1 MILINS
7 TTLYILRNQV
17 VARAVPPARFIYK
30 YLNINSSNLAQET
43 CRGSFFKWFRHSQV
57 PFGLSSWP
65 TLPRKDATTCCQH
78 WPNRKNTPNAH
89 RHQIQS
95 TKNKSCR
102 QQSPPAPAKP
112 PSSQNLC
119 ESPPIFLHPPL
130 CNNLPQTDDE
140 FTNSHLKLH
149 SNDGTKQAAPRHL
162 VEQHKSYLKGLLDH
176 HSGLSDMNLLKN
188 VHHLPSSRKLA
199 STCSWRSYS

>member
-140 FTNSHLKLH
+140 FTNSHLKT
-149 SNDGTKQAAPRHL
+149 SQQWRDEASSSSSPCGTTQKLLERPARSPLRPLWHEFVEKCAPP
-162 VEQHKSYLKGLLDH
+162 SLKPQT
-176 HSGLSDMNLLKN
+176 S
-188 VHHLPSSRKLA
+188 VHV
-199 STCSWRSYS
+199 